1 MTSADRKSRIAHA
14 ARAYIAA
21 LETLCASCPG
31 DSVDLEGALE
41 RVLADGK
48 QIPSRVAAA
57 LQREERDR

>member
-1 MTSADRKSRIAHA
+1 MTSADRRAQLAHA
-14 ARAYIAA
+14 ARNYLAA
-21 LETLCASCPG
+21 LEVLCASCPG

-57 LQREERDR
+57 LQREERDK